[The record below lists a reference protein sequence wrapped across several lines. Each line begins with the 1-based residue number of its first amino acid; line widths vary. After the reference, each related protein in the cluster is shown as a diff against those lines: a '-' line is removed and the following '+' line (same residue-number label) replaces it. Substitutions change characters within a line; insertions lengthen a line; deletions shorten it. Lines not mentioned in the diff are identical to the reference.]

1 MDAPT
6 PRDADDDERATPQAK
21 SSPPETQ
28 RPIVVPLGAHQM
40 LRDEFTCP
48 ITRQLMRQPVIAA
61 DGHTYDRQAI
71 ETWRPAA
78 HEPAPAGRALQRACW
93 EGVCAAPGRP
103 NYEFRLP

>member
-1 MDAPT
+1 MQAAQSVEISTYWSNPYGSHRSRTDRLKTMADT
-6 PRDADDDERATPQAK
+6 PRDADDGRTTMEQK

-61 DGHTYDRQAI
+61 DGHT
-71 ETWRPAA
+71 
-78 HEPAPAGRALQRACW
+78 
-93 EGVCAAPGRP
+93 
-103 NYEFRLP
+103 